1 MDNLTEQVVKVKKT
15 AKYYINIILII
26 FFTIAIPA
34 GVIVL
39 AEVFQRAYL
48 IYIAF
53 FTLIGLIFL
62 AWYLITS
69 MNYEFEYALLGS
81 SFGIDKII
89 AKRRRRKMLK
99 LDIKEINEFIK
110 YSDKEMTKRK
120 FSKIYELAGERFSE
134 KNYIACFHS
143 EAKGN
148 CALIFSP
155 NDKMLQAMKPF
166 FKQEIA
172 LKIYKEKLF

>member
-1 MDNLTEQVVKVKKT
+1 MDNLTEQVVKVKRT
-15 AKYYINIILII
+15 AKYYVNIALII
-26 FFTIAIPA
+26 FFAISIPV

-39 AEVFQRAYL
+39 AELIQRAYL

-53 FTLIGLIFL
+53 FLILVFAYL
-62 AWYLITS
+62 AWFLITS
-69 MNYEFEYALLGS
+69 MNFEYEYALLGS

-89 AKRRRRKMLK
+89 AKRRRKKMFK
-99 LDIKEINEFIK
+99 LDIKEISEFLK
-110 YSDKEMTKRK
+110 YSDSEMNKRK
-120 FSKIYELAGERFSE
+120 FTKIYELAGEKYSE
-134 KNYIACFHS
+134 NNYIACFHS

-155 NDKMLQAMKPF
+155 NEKMLQAMKPF

-172 LKIYKEKLF
+172 VKIYKEKMF

>member
-26 FFTIAIPA
+26 FFALAIPA

-39 AEVFQRAYL
+39 AELFRLAYL

-53 FTLIGLIFL
+53 FLLVVCG
-62 AWYLITS
+62 YLTWFFIS
-69 MNYEFEYALLGS
+69 SLNIEYEYVLLGS
-81 SFGIDKII
+81 NFGIDKII
-89 AKRRRRKMLK
+89 AKRRRKKMLK
-99 LDIKEINEFIK
+99 LDIKEINEFLK
-110 YSDKEMTKRK
+110 YTDEEMSKRK
-120 FSKIYELAGERFSE
+120 FSKIYELGSERFSE
-134 KNYIACFHS
+134 NNYIACFHS
-143 EAKGN
+143 EAKGS

-155 NDKMLQAMKPF
+155 NEKMLQAMKPY

-172 LKIYKEKLF
+172 LKIYKEKMF